1 MWSLPSGIIT
11 VYSMFSLNF
20 VYGVESLYLLI
31 KRSTFGRNSPNT
43 STFASTALFLFFP
56 CPEGSKRSRQKSC
69 ENKGL
74 AGFAIDGCVWRAR
87 YHRFCVYILS
97 LSFIRRKIRIEWLNN
112 ADSALSERSWW
123 AKKLMAFLCVI
134 SN

>member
-43 STFASTALFLFFP
+43 STFDSTALFLFFP

-69 ENKGL
+69 ENKRL
-74 AGFAIDGCVWRAR
+74 AGFAIDGCVWGARAIS
-87 YHRFCVYILS
+87 FCVTLS
-97 LSFIRRKIRIEWLNN
+97 LSFVRRKIRIEWLDN
-112 ADSALSERSWW
+112 ADSTLSERSWW